1 VLCKWAGEKWLSNK
15 NKFDNYIVREFESLI
30 INQEMA
36 QILLD
41 EHLQKYAHLSSDIQT
56 IKL

>member
-1 VLCKWAGEKWLSNK
+1 
-15 NKFDNYIVREFESLI
+15 VREFESLI

-36 QILLD
+36 QTLLD